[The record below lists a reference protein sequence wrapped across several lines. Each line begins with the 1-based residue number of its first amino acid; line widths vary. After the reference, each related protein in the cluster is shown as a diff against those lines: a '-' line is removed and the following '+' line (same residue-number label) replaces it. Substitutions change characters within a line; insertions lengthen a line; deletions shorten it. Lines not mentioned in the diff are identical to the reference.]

1 MKCDDTR
8 QLALFNTCQRWSG
21 RRASYRPAGEL
32 IDVTRYQVHP
42 LAFAD
47 AKRFVTEHHYSGTM
61 PASQLEVGLF
71 SKPTRF
77 HGEDLVGV
85 LVFSVPVQEAAIP
98 AWLNGTS
105 PRCGVEIGRLVLKD
119 CVPGNGET
127 FMLGQAFRLLRAQ
140 LPDITGVLSYCD
152 PVERTDADGR
162 VVKRGHVGTIYRAHN
177 GRFAGTSSPRTLI
190 LSRDGRCVSERALSK
205 IRRGEQGAEY
215 AMRQLVELGAPK
227 RLPFED
233 GGTYVRRALGAGV
246 FRRVR
251 HPGNLVFTWQV
262 SGRRA
267 APAATKSGAAPGA
280 ALGFL

>member
-1 MKCDDTR
+1 MTCNDTR
-8 QLALFNTCQRWSG
+8 QMGLFSNCQRWNG
-21 RRASYRPAGEL
+21 RRASYRPAGEV
-32 IDVTRYQVHP
+32 IDVTRYQVRP
-42 LAFAD
+42 LGFAD
-47 AKRFVTEHHYSGTM
+47 AKRFVTAHHYSGTM

-77 HGEDLVGV
+77 QGEQLVGV

-98 AWLNGTS
+98 AWLDGTS

-127 FMLGQAFRLLRAQ
+127 FMLGQAFRHLRAQ
-140 LPDITGVLSYCD
+140 LPAITGVLSYCD

-205 IRRGEQGAEY
+205 IRRAEQGAEY
-215 AMRQLVELGAPK
+215 AMRQLVELGAPE

-233 GGTYVRRALGAGV
+233 GSAYVRRALNAGA

-251 HPGNLVFTWQV
+251 HPGNFVFTWQI
-262 SGRRA
+262 GARRA
-267 APAATKSGAAPGA
+267 TSPASAPSYKETTTCPA
-280 ALGFL
+280 